1 MAISVNEITPNSPY
15 SSNEN
20 SLLNAS
26 VIDVVFNPSIN
37 YIEYVITDANESFKL
52 VDENYNR
59 YSFPTDGTVT
69 SNNISS
75 IIFDPGSDIQ
85 TKNLNVGNYIVYY
98 NFYQN
103 EVNTS
108 PTTNNFFIKEISPD
122 RTEITVS
129 FTALFTSLESVVSSL
144 KVDNGNY
151 FKEFYLNFGGGDAI
165 LANNVQVNS
174 NNTLLIFNLYQPLP
188 DNIETN
194 ALFWIVTKIADT
206 LSFRINITSDPYI
219 PTFSS
224 VNIKGPNFNLPIK
237 DRTNNT
243 TGYLDYNTLLQI
255 QSVSS
260 SNQIKSLLAEKGID
274 INIDYTDFNN
284 FIHFSSVYQRLTN
297 FYYKVSQIESYNN
310 DISSLSSVTNSSS
323 SISILQSKITNIV
336 ENFDDYEYYLYYSSG
351 SWAWPKSNSTLPY
364 TLYSTGS
371 SEVINWLGDADN
383 LTGILGSASIYDEN
397 NQNNLYYSIPEYIRD
412 DVRNEPYYLFIE
424 MIGQHYDSIWTYYK
438 DVTNLHVADN
448 RLDYGI
454 SKDLVAEALKSFG
467 IKIYQNNFTTQDLYS
482 AFLGYTSN
490 NIDTTGSLPVNTGS
504 FQEYINNYITASYD
518 ASVMPLDDYNKE
530 VYKRIYHNLPYLA
543 KTKGTIPGLR
553 ALINCFGVPDTILR
567 ISEFGGRDKDTST
580 YDYFNQ
586 QYNYTFYVSKSFQ
599 YANFPLKINDLWGT
613 TLNNPE
619 SIQFRFKTQPLP
631 TSSAAITSNQFY
643 RTASVLLFHNSS
655 SNNYINPIP
664 TASLLALE
672 YSGSFYATGAY
683 KGSTYSSSYQYAN
696 LVFYPNIR
704 DTASNTSI
712 SLPFYNNDWW
722 SVMLNITGS
731 TFTLYAGNKLY
742 YDGYDGNQIGFLK
755 SSSIT
760 YNINDTAFKENGSY
774 SNSGSIMMGAPTIL
788 PLGPIPLSSQGS
800 SANILSSGYPL
811 SRQLVKGQ
819 YQELRYWAKT
829 GSVESFKDFI
839 MNPSSIDYWGDENEY
854 ANYLAYRIPL
864 GNELR
869 GVLNT
874 TGTDQIFY
882 TRYSV
887 HPKSTGSWAITSSF
901 NFNEVDNLSGTSFPV
916 FYPNIEP
923 FFYNQPIAGIRN
935 RVTDKIQ
942 IVNSIYP
949 TGSVLSQYRS
959 LEQNFPISGSET
971 PDINLLEIAFS
982 PQNEINDDI
991 ISSLGYF
998 NIGEYIGDPRQTT
1011 SRDVTYPD
1019 LVNLSNGFFQKYFAS
1034 YDLFDYMRLI
1044 KYFDNSLFKMIQD
1057 FVPART
1063 SLSSGIVVKQHL
1075 LERNRYP
1082 QPLAEWED
1090 LDYSGSI
1097 TTAFI
1102 SGSTGGTFNQYNIL
1116 TDYQNYPFIISG
1128 SGFIVDPETPINYF
1142 VESSSFSTITVD
1154 NSINTNFAW
1163 DWTTGELITYF
1174 YGNIKLFASGT
1185 NSPLGNT
1192 FNLYFSSSQNGVIA
1206 SSTQGSNFLYIT
1218 PLTSCSYGE
1227 RFSLWIE
1234 DGGSGPNT
1242 ISVQFGLHDVY
1253 PYSNQTWVQH
1263 YTNPTGV
1270 STIIHSTQDEFY
1282 NGELPYSNIIV
1293 DNGELNEANPFK
1305 EQNLTLINYNTYL
1318 YKNNTQFP
1326 NNINYDI
1333 TNLNTFLDSNT
1344 VPNTGE
1350 IYLWY
1355 DDSTYNIGAPPISGI
1370 QYNWDTYSSRFST
1383 EKVKY
1388 IKINNID
1395 LNGANNF
1402 TNLSQLQTLTLSF
1415 PDGNFEYPIYSIQE
1429 NDGYF
1434 LYSIGPYLP
1443 VGPFEQIGNPNT
1455 SSLGGVL
1462 DYSTVATQS
1471 SFTFPSSTYTLLT
1484 ASLTASSG
1492 NSLGYF
1498 NDNTSTYT
1506 LGNTPNTAITF
1517 KLSATASVSS
1527 PPGGEARIYL
1537 LSTRNIP
1544 GSFTVTAPLSSPE
1557 YVYYPLL
1564 LQVSDLSSGEASVTF
1579 YGTSSLIDGDR
1590 FRVAVLTSLGE
1601 GITLTNLTLTI
1612 SQSILNFT
1620 PSQSLSIYSP
1630 YLPPGVF
1637 SFDYNDY
1644 NPLIDNAE
1652 ESRTSNIFMDIDYSQ
1667 NPITPINQSLIVIG
1681 GADRAPVQDSNYASK
1696 AWSNI
1701 RYNGSRYNSI
1711 IIKTRTIVGN
1721 NITQRN
1727 NPFGG

>member
-144 KVDNGNY
+144 KVDNSNY
-151 FKEFYLNFGGGDAI
+151 FKEFYLNFGGGDAV

-206 LSFRINITSDPYI
+206 LSFGINITSDPYI

-323 SISILQSKITNIV
+323 SISILQSKVTNIV

-371 SEVINWLGDADN
+371 TEVINWLGDADS
-383 LTGILGSASIYDEN
+383 LTGVLGSASIYDEN

-490 NIDTTGSLPVNTGS
+490 NIDTTGSLPVNAGS

-580 YDYFNQ
+580 YDYFDQ
-586 QYNYTFYVSKSFQ
+586 KFNYKYLTNGVNYVTSSF
-599 YANFPLKINDLWGT
+599 
-613 TLNNPE
+613 TLNSSWDANNNRPE
-619 SIQFRFKTQPLP
+619 CIQFRIKPGELP
-631 TSSAAITSNQFY
+631 TTNIPYSQSILILN
-643 RTASVLLFHNSS
+643 TASSDTSALILRYTGSGYTS
-655 SNNYINPIP
+655 
-664 TASLLALE
+664 AS
-672 YSGSFYATGAY
+672 YSGSI
-683 KGSTYSSSYQYAN
+683 YSASYQYAN
-696 LVFYPNIR
+696 LEFIPRIGSPS
-704 DTASNTSI
+704 TSASI
-712 SLPFYNNDWW
+712 YLPFYDEGWW
-722 SVMLNITGS
+722 SIMINRTS
-731 TFTLYAGNKLY
+731 TTNYILYAGNKLY
-742 YDGYDGNQIGFLK
+742 YDGYDGNQIGFI
-755 SSSIT
+755 SSASVT
-760 YNINDTAFKENGSY
+760 ANSSNNGGYNGNSASFA
-774 SNSGSIMMGAPTIL
+774 SGSITI
-788 PLGPIPLSSQGS
+788 GS
-800 SANILSSGYPL
+800 NIYQKFSG
-811 SRQLVKGQ
+811 SI
-819 YQELRYWAKT
+819 QEIRFWSKT
-829 GSVESFKDFI
+829 GSVEAFKDFT
-839 MNPSSIDYWGDENEY
+839 MNPNSIDYTSLENEY
-854 ANYLAYRIPL
+854 SNYLAFRLPL
-864 GNELR
+864 GNELY
-869 GVLNT
+869 
-874 TGTDQIFY
+874 TGST
-882 TRYSV
+882 SV
-887 HPKSTGSWAITSSF
+887 HPKISGSWITTSSF
-901 NFNEVDNLSGTSFPV
+901 SGNSTVYISDTSSFQS
-916 FYPNIEP
+916 NIES
-923 FFYNQPIAGIRN
+923 FFYDQPIAGIRN

-949 TGSVLSQYRS
+949 TGDVLSQYRS

-971 PDINLLEIAFS
+971 PDINLLEVAFS

-998 NIGEYIGDPRQTT
+998 NIGEYIGDPRQIT

-1063 SLSSGIVVKQHL
+1063 SLSSGVVIKQHL

-1142 VESSSFSTITVD
+1142 VESSSFSTITVN
-1154 NSINTNFAW
+1154 NSINNNFAW
-1163 DWTTGELITYF
+1163 DWATGELITYF

-1206 SSTQGSNFLYIT
+1206 SSTQGSNFSYIT
-1218 PLTSCSYGE
+1218 PLTSCSHGE

-1242 ISVQFGLHDVY
+1242 ISVQFGLHDIY

-1263 YTNPTGV
+1263 YTSSTGV

-1282 NGELPYSNIIV
+1282 DGELPYSGIIV

-1333 TNLNTFLDSNT
+1333 TNLNTFLDPNT
-1344 VPNTGE
+1344 VPNAGE

-1355 DDSTYNIGAPPISGI
+1355 DDSTYNIGAPPIAGI

-1395 LNGANNF
+1395 LDGANNF
-1402 TNLSQLQTLTLSF
+1402 TNLNQLQTLTLSF

-1429 NDGYF
+1429 NNGYF

-1443 VGPFEQIGNPNT
+1443 VGPFEQVGNPNT
-1455 SSLGGVL
+1455 SSLGGILNYSLSASKNSLTVSANNTGTKVTSYNTTISDPLSYFTSSVGEYYLHTTPNIALRVEFTGSFQRNGAQGYDSLITVSVNGSNQTLL
-1462 DYSTVATQS
+1462 DYSAINLNTTKI
-1471 SFTFPSSTYTLLT
+1471 L
-1484 ASLTASSG
+1484 SG
-1492 NSLGYF
+1492 SINLY
-1498 NDNTSTYT
+1498 NTTNPIS
-1506 LGNTPNTAITF
+1506 N
-1517 KLSATASVSS
+1517 
-1527 PPGGEARIYL
+1527 
-1537 LSTRNIP
+1537 
-1544 GSFTVTAPLSSPE
+1544 
-1557 YVYYPLL
+1557 
-1564 LQVSDLSSGEASVTF
+1564 
-1579 YGTSSLIDGDR
+1579 SSLYCYIVNNDDNDSNVLNVTN
-1590 FRVAVLTSLGE
+1590 FNFKIIPLTSP
-1601 GITLTNLTLTI
+1601 
-1612 SQSILNFT
+1612 FT
-1620 PSQSLSIYSP
+1620 PSQSLSIYTP

-1644 NPLIDNAE
+1644 NPLLDNAE
-1652 ESRTSNIFMDIDYSQ
+1652 ESRISNIFMDIDYSQ

-1681 GADRAPVQDSNYASK
+1681 GADRAPVQDSNYTSK

-1701 RYNGSRYNSI
+1701 RYNGSRYNSVV
-1711 IIKTRTIVGN
+1711 IKTRVIVGN
-1721 NITQRN
+1721 NITQRT